1 MIGVETVKIGAA
13 SQEKEGNLEKIWSNS
28 IVLAYVANGKDKGNI
43 FEPSYGYT
51 VRRKDGLF
59 VDTYQEKGGKVEIIR
74 CTDINAPFLVGK
86 SAGYLIQGCVK

>member
-1 MIGVETVKIGAA
+1 
-13 SQEKEGNLEKIWSNS
+13 
-28 IVLAYVANGKDKGNI
+28 
-43 FEPSYGYT
+43 SYGYT

-86 SAGYLIQGCVK
+86 SAGYLIKGCIK

>member
-1 MIGVETVKIGAA
+1 M
-13 SQEKEGNLEKIWSNS
+13 
-28 IVLAYVANGKDKGNI
+28 AYVANGKDKGKKGNI
-43 FEPSYGYT
+43 FEPYGYT

-86 SAGYLIQGCVK
+86 SAGYLIQGCIK